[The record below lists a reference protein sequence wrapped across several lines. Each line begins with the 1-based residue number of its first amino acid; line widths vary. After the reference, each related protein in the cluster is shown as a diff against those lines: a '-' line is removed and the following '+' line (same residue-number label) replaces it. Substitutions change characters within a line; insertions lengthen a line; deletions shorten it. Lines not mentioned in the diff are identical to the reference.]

1 MMLIRPPVVREM
13 RRNLWVKMTATP
25 DHQRIQPETA
35 SPVASEADVRLDRLK
50 SLGDLRVSGVLTEE
64 EFERVKA
71 RILA

>member
-1 MMLIRPPVVREM
+1 
-13 RRNLWVKMTATP
+13 MTATP
-25 DHQRIQPETA
+25 DHLRIQPETA
-35 SPVASEADVRLDRLK
+35 SPVAPEADVRLDRLK